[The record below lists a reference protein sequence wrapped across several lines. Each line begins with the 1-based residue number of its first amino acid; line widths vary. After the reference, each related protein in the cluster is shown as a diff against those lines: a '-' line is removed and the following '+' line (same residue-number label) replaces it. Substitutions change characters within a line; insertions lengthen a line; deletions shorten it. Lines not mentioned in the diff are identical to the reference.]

1 MKNIVKIIKNMNSK
15 EIETFIQDVRDD
27 ISNNLEGLFG
37 YYGFLEN
44 HNIMINYGIKFYK

>member
-1 MKNIVKIIKNMNSK
+1 MNSK

-37 YYGFLEN
+37 YYRFLEN
-44 HNIMINYGIKFYK
+44 HKYKKNCH